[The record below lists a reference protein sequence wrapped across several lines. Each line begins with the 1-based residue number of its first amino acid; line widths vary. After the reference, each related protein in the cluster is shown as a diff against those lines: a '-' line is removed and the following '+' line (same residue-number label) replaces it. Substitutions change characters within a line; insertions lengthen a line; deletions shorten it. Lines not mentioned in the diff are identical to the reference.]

1 MRLQDKVALITG
13 GTSGI
18 GEATV
23 ILFAKEGASVAITG
37 RNEKRGHA
45 VANQILQRGG
55 KAIFIRTDVRK
66 AAECRRAVDETL
78 NSFGKLDILF
88 NNAGVFYPQ
97 TAIECSEEEWD
108 LQIDIN
114 LKGTFLMSKFA
125 LPGMIQQGGGVII
138 NNSSGWGIVGG
149 DKAVAYCASKGGV
162 VLLTKAMAIDHGR
175 QGIRVNCI
183 CPGDVDTPMLPEDA
197 RLRGLKWEDYL
208 AGCANRPLGRI
219 GTVEEIAK
227 AALFLASDDS
237 SFMTGAALVVDGG
250 ITAAYVTPE

>member
-18 GEATV
+18 GEATA
-23 ILFAKEGASVAITG
+23 ILFAKEGAKIAITG

-45 VANQILQRGG
+45 VTTQILKDGG
-55 KAIFIRTDVRK
+55 QAIFLRTDVRK
-66 AAECRRAVDETL
+66 SEECRRAVDETV
-78 NSFGKLDILF
+78 SAFGRLDILF

-97 TAIECSEEEWD
+97 TTLECSEQEWD

-114 LKGTFLMSKFA
+114 LKGSFLMSKFA
-125 LPGMIQQGGGVII
+125 LPGMIEQGSGVII
-138 NNSSGWGIVGG
+138 HNSSGWGIVGG
-149 DKAVAYCASKGGV
+149 DAAVAYCASKGGV

-197 RLRGLKWEDYL
+197 RMRGQKWENYL
-208 AGCANRPLGRI
+208 AGCSNRPLGRI
-219 GTVEEIAK
+219 GTPDEIAK

-237 SFMTGAALVVDGG
+237 SFMTGATLVVDGG
-250 ITAAYVTPE
+250 GTAD